1 MSRAFDHGVFPAK
14 DSWVYEFDQRYL
26 ADLRADVRADD

>member
-14 DSWVYEFDQRYL
+14 DSWVHAFDERYL
-26 ADLRADVRADD
+26 SDIRD